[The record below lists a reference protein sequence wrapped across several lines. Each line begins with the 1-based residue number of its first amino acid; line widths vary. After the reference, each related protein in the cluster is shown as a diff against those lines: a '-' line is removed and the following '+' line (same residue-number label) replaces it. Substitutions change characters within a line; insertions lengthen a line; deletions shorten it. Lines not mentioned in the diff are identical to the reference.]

1 MRAAQWLEG
10 FLEDITFALRQMRRS
25 PGFTSIAAATLALG
39 IGANSAIF
47 ALVDATL
54 LRPLPFPQPGRLVM
68 VWERTPSSSRAS
80 VSPLNLIDWNERT
93 RTFEVIGGFV
103 PNVGNMVMNGPG
115 GISETIPRQWV
126 LAGFFDA
133 LGVKPIVGR
142 TFLPSDDTDRANV
155 VVLSEAFWRTSFGG
169 DPAVAGRI
177 VRLDGAPFTVVGVV
191 PDEVQMLGRT
201 SMWAL
206 RSFEPR
212 PVLRGVYGFRA
223 IGRLK
228 PGVTIEAA
236 RSDMSGVAE
245 GLARE
250 FPQTNTGRGIVV
262 EPLHDALIGSELRL
276 TSLLFLGVVGFVLLI
291 CCANVANLLL
301 ARATVRARELAIR
314 SALGA
319 RRARVVRQL
328 VTESLVLSAI
338 GGLAGL
344 AVGAAI
350 LNVAPAVVPRGLL
363 PGPVTLAFDWRVA
376 AFCASAAVVVGL
388 LFGLAP
394 AWQATELSSAHV
406 IGSETRSVTGR
417 GGRLRS
423 ILVIAEVGTA
433 VLLLVGAGLL
443 LRTLLAVENVDRGYR
458 AEGVLTMLVDPLG
471 SSYPTPESLM
481 QFYEEVE
488 REIVAVPA
496 VRSVAWAS
504 TLPLGTSYAGQT
516 LFEIVGEPPPDESR
530 RPAADY
536 QIVSPGYFET
546 IDVPVV
552 TGRAFTDRDTRDA
565 VAVCIVN
572 EAFVRGHLGHRSPV
586 GMRIALRPA
595 GAPQSKPVV
604 REIVGVA
611 RQVKGRPDEREE
623 FVQVYVPMAQDLMDD
638 TFLLV
643 RPASARV
650 RGLAPAVRRAI
661 ARVDKEQ
668 LVSVQHVMTLD
679 EIAWEATARH
689 RFRALLVMMFAGLS
703 LVLALVGVFGML
715 AYSVQQ
721 QMRDFGV
728 RRALGATSGDVL
740 RLVAG
745 SAARVIAAGAVVGL
759 ILSAI
764 LSRLLA
770 TVLFG
775 VQPVDPATFAC
786 VTILLVLTAAAAI
799 AGPARR
805 ATRVDPA
812 VALRMNP

>member
-1 MRAAQWLEG
+1 
-10 FLEDITFALRQMRRS
+10 
-25 PGFTSIAAATLALG
+25 
-39 IGANSAIF
+39 
-47 ALVDATL
+47 
-54 LRPLPFPQPGRLVM
+54 
-68 VWERTPSSSRAS
+68 
-80 VSPLNLIDWNERT
+80 
-93 RTFEVIGGFV
+93 
-103 PNVGNMVMNGPG
+103 
-115 GISETIPRQWV
+115 
-126 LAGFFDA
+126 
-133 LGVKPIVGR
+133 
-142 TFLPSDDTDRANV
+142 
-155 VVLSEAFWRTSFGG
+155 
-169 DPAVAGRI
+169 
-177 VRLDGAPFTVVGVV
+177 
-191 PDEVQMLGRT
+191 
-201 SMWAL
+201 
-206 RSFEPR
+206 
-212 PVLRGVYGFRA
+212 VYGFRA

-228 PGVTIEAA
+228 PGVTLDAA
-236 RSDMSGVAE
+236 RSDMTGVAD

-250 FPQTNTGRGIVV
+250 FPQTNKGRGIVV

-328 VTESLVLSAI
+328 VTESLVLSTV

-344 AVGAAI
+344 AVGVAI
-350 LNVAPAVVPRGLL
+350 LNLAPAVVPQGLL

-376 AFCASAAVVVGL
+376 AFCASTAVLVGL

-406 IGSETRSVTGR
+406 IGSGTRSVTGR

-423 ILVIAEVGTA
+423 LLVIAEVATA

-488 REIVAVPA
+488 REIMAVPA
-496 VRSVAWAS
+496 VRRVAWAS
-504 TLPLGTSYAGQT
+504 TLPLGTSYAGRT
-516 LFEIVGEPPPDESR
+516 LFEIMGDPPPDESR

-552 TGRAFTDRDTRDA
+552 TGRAFTDRDTPDA

-572 EAFVRGHLGHRSPV
+572 EAFVRGYLGDRSPV

-650 RGLAPAVRRAI
+650 RGLAPSVRAAI
-661 ARVDKEQ
+661 ARVDREQ

-679 EIAWEATARH
+679 DIAAEATSRH
-689 RFRALLVMMFAGLS
+689 RFRALLVMMFAGLA

-721 QMRDFGV
+721 QMRDLGV

-745 SAARVIAAGAVVGL
+745 SAVRVIAAGGVAGL
-759 ILSAI
+759 VLSAI

-770 TVLFG
+770 TMLFG
-775 VQPVDPATFAC
+775 VEPVDPMTFAC
-786 VTILLVLTAAAAI
+786 VTILLVLTAAASV